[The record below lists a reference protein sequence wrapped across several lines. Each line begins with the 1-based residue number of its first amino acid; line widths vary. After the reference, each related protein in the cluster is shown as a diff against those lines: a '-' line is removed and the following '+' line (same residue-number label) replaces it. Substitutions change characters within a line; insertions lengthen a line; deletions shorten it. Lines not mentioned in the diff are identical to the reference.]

1 MQLTKTWKDKMRLFT
16 INENFQVELNKPWIM
31 LVPEFAN
38 LLRRDKGSEGDYRG
52 DKKLKATKEFTFIY
66 FDLDFTSP
74 IREWEDFERREES
87 MRYAGLTEADLDD
100 KVMEAHAHYDTM
112 LLGSSR
118 SLKTLKAV
126 ETSLDQLDSYFENI
140 DFSLTDKKGE
150 LLHSASQYLTNLE
163 KLGKAYSAV
172 EAFKKRVAEELKG
185 DASIRGQNTLG
196 RKESVKRE
204 PWAEKMS
211 SKPVHIQQTSFSDL
225 AKLLG
230 EDEEE

>member
-1 MQLTKTWKDKMRLFT
+1 MRLFT
-16 INENFQVELNKPWIM
+16 INDSNQVELNKPWIM
-31 LVPEFAN
+31 LVPEFAT
-38 LLRRDKGSEGDYRG
+38 LLRRDKGSDGDYRG

-74 IREWEDFERREES
+74 IREWEEFERRQEA
-87 MRYAGLTEADLDD
+87 MRYADLTEVDLDD
-100 KVMEAHAHYDTM
+100 KVMEAHAHYETM

-126 ETSLDQLDSYFENI
+126 ELSLDQLDNYFETI
-140 DFSLTDKKGE
+140 DFTLTDKKGE

-196 RKESVKRE
+196 RKEGTKRE
-204 PWAEKMS
+204 GWTEKATT
-211 SKPVHIQQTSFSDL
+211 KPVSTQQTSFADI

-230 EDEEE
+230 DDEDDNTE

>member
-1 MQLTKTWKDKMRLFT
+1 MRLFT
-16 INENFQVELNKPWIM
+16 INESNQVELNKPWIM
-31 LVPEFAN
+31 LVPEFAT
-38 LLRRDKGSEGDYRG
+38 LLRRDKGSDGDYRG
-52 DKKLKATKEFTFIY
+52 DKKLKATKELTFIY

-74 IREWEDFERREES
+74 IREWEDYERRQEA
-87 MRYAGLTEADLDD
+87 MRYADLTEADLDD
-100 KVMEAHAHYDTM
+100 KVMEAHAQYDKM

-126 ETSLDQLDSYFENI
+126 ELSLDQLDNYFETI
-140 DFSLTDKKGE
+140 DFTLTDKKGE
-150 LLHSASQYLTNLE
+150 LLHSAGQYLTNLE

-196 RKESVKRE
+196 RKEGTKRE
-204 PWAEKMS
+204 GWTEKKNT
-211 SKPVHIQQTSFSDL
+211 KPVSTQQTSFADI

-230 EDEEE
+230 DDEDDNTE

>member
-1 MQLTKTWKDKMRLFT
+1 MRLFT
-16 INENFQVELNKPWIM
+16 INDTNQVELNKPWVM

-38 LLRRDKGSEGDYRG
+38 LLRRDKGSDGDYRG
-52 DKKLKATKEFTFIY
+52 DKKLKAIKELTFIY

-74 IREWEDFERREES
+74 IREWEEFERRQEA
-87 MRYAGLTEADLDD
+87 MRYADLTEADIDD
-100 KVMEAHAHYDTM
+100 KVMEAHAQYDAM

-126 ETSLDQLDSYFENI
+126 EVSLDQLDRYFEEI
-140 DFSLTDKKGE
+140 DFQATDKKGE

-196 RKESVKRE
+196 RKESAKRE
-204 PWAEKMS
+204 GWSERAGT
-211 SKPVHIQQTSFSDL
+211 KPISPQQINFGDI
-225 AKLLG
+225 AKLLD
-230 EDEEE
+230 EDNDEAE